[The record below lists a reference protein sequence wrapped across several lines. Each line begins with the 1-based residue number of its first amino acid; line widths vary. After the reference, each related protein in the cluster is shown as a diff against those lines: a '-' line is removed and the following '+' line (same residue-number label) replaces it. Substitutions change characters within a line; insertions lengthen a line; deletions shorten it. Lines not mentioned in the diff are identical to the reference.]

1 MVSVYQHP
9 VTSRFEGLENAGEM
23 PVWDQRLETLSLWA
37 VEEAGF
43 QMESG
48 SPCGPALMLR
58 ERVAVRPEALK
69 AAWKQGRALGKSC
82 HFVLD
87 GQLGEFL
94 RTLPSASSGPVLS
107 YLHDA
112 EDWSDVHSW
121 VTVEL
126 AGEEK
131 VLDLALRDQDV
142 ALAVS
147 DRLFLP
153 IDHWVDLLWANLLGL
168 GPRVW
173 GLTVGRP
180 APLALLRLCWAA
192 LRACSL
198 RHEKI
203 GAKLTVLGAGARIH
217 PSAVVEASV
226 LGKGAVVGP
235 GAVVRGSILGPG
247 ATVEALAVCEGAVV
261 GRNALV
267 QRQALLKFS
276 VLGEAAA
283 VGGAT
288 QLSVLGSASGI
299 KRGAYGMDQSFAGA
313 VQYLQGE
320 GLMEAPLGLLGV
332 CMGERSQLGAGVSL
346 APGRVLPVGAFV
358 VSDAISKPGS
368 HTNQVLRLVN
378 GALEPIE

>member
-1 MVSVYQHP
+1 MVSVYQNP
-9 VTSRFEGLENAGEM
+9 AASQFEGLELPEEM
-23 PVWDQRLETLSLWA
+23 PVWDQKLATVSSWA
-37 VEEAGF
+37 VSEAGF

-48 SPCGPALMLR
+48 QPRGPALMIR
-58 ERVAVRPEALK
+58 ERIAIRPEALK

-94 RTLPSASSGPVLS
+94 RTLPSSSSGPVLS
-107 YLHDA
+107 YLHTA
-112 EDWSDVHSW
+112 EDWSDASSW
-121 VTVEL
+121 ATVEL
-126 AGEEK
+126 ASEEK
-131 VLDLALRDQDV
+131 ILDLALRDQDV

-147 DRLFLP
+147 DQLFLP

-180 APLALLRLCWAA
+180 APIALFRLCWAA
-192 LRACSL
+192 LRALSL

-203 GAKLTVLGAGARIH
+203 GAKLTVLSEGARVH

-247 ATVEALAVCEGAVV
+247 AKVEALAVCEGAVL

-276 VLGEAAA
+276 VVGEAAA
-283 VGGAT
+283 IGGAT

-299 KRGAYGMDQSFAGA
+299 KRGAYGMDQSFAGS
-313 VQYLQGE
+313 VQYLRADR
-320 GLMEAPLGLLGV
+320 LVEAPLGLLGV

-346 APGRVLPVGAFV
+346 APGRVLPIGAFV
-358 VSDAISKPGS
+358 VADAISKPGS
-368 HTNQVLRLVN
+368 HTDQVLRLVD
-378 GALEPIE
+378 GKLEPIG